1 MLTFGKG
8 TEVHEKRDS
17 KQSKTLLEYK
27 IEGTIGEGNY
37 GKVKNATHIITNQ
50 PVAIKFINKNR
61 LIRAGDMERIQ
72 NEMKIISNLDHPNI
86 LKAYEIFEDDLYY
99 YIVMERPEN
108 GDLFNYIC
116 NKGRLSLD
124 EATFLYY
131 QIVNAISYLQKQK
144 IAHRDLKPENILLTE
159 DLIVKIGDFGLSKYY
174 KNSNI
179 RMSTV
184 CGSPCYSAPE
194 MLRGNKYKPWPID
207 VWGIGIILYC
217 MICGALPFEAE
228 KEDVL
233 IRKVVQCNYNC
244 PYYINSNVRAL
255 FKRILCPNPND
266 RITMDELKMNC
277 IYNLGK
283 ANFIKYY
290 KIFDENGELLPQ
302 VNRFIK
308 EKTIN
313 YLETECSM
321 EINDNIENLTAY
333 KIFFH
338 TFMHKTQ
345 WNMYHIPKNNEQN
358 VEQIEQV
365 LDKKNEENINSEN
378 KSNNNNNIENT
389 ENNKEDQTNDDL
401 LSIPPHES
409 LSSAIAKTFE
419 YNNEFKVNLSKED
432 IDAMRKLGILS
443 HSFDA
448 NWVPK
453 VRIQENMYNYNND
466 YLNINEIDNYG
477 NYNMVNKP
485 YSGKPQKIDIQGSV
499 GTTGAV
505 SQQLLNQTSN
515 INSNMNINYPN
526 DKI

>member
-1 MLTFGKG
+1 
-8 TEVHEKRDS
+8 
-17 KQSKTLLEYK
+17 
-27 IEGTIGEGNY
+27 
-37 GKVKNATHIITNQ
+37 
-50 PVAIKFINKNR
+50 
-61 LIRAGDMERIQ
+61 
-72 NEMKIISNLDHPNI
+72 
-86 LKAYEIFEDDLYY
+86 
-99 YIVMERPEN
+99 
-108 GDLFNYIC
+108 
-116 NKGRLSLD
+116 
-124 EATFLYY
+124 
-131 QIVNAISYLQKQK
+131 
-144 IAHRDLKPENILLTE
+144 
-159 DLIVKIGDFGLSKYY
+159 
-174 KNSNI
+174 
-179 RMSTV
+179 
-184 CGSPCYSAPE
+184 
-194 MLRGNKYKPWPID
+194 MLRGNKYRPWPID

-217 MICGALPFEAE
+217 MVCGALPFEGE
-228 KEDVL
+228 KEDIL
-233 IRKVVQCNYNC
+233 IRNVVQCNYNC

-277 IYNLGK
+277 IYNMGK

-290 KIFDENGELLPQ
+290 KIFGENGELLPQ

-321 EINDNIENLTAY
+321 EITDNIEDLTAY
-333 KIFFH
+333 KIFFR

-345 WNMYHIPKNNEQN
+345 WNRYLIPKNNEQN
-358 VEQIEQV
+358 VQQIEQACE
-365 LDKKNEENINSEN
+365 KKTDENVNSEN

-389 ENNKEDQTNDDL
+389 ENNKEDQSNDDL

-453 VRIQENMYNYNND
+453 VRIQENMYNYNNG
-466 YLNINEIDNYG
+466 YLNINDIDNYG
-477 NYNMVNKP
+477 DYNMVNKP
-485 YSGKPQKIDIQGSV
+485 YNGKPQKIDIQGSA

-505 SQQLLNQTSN
+505 SQQLLNQNSKS
-515 INSNMNINYPN
+515 NSNMNINYPN